1 MKKIEP
7 DKPQPFHKGRGAASN
22 ITGRFAEYSSSR
34 ESDGWQTEAEPLER
48 LLTTAIEEKAKSI
61 IATNQ
66 SPDIPFTQSINP
78 YRGCEHGCVYC
89 YARPAH
95 AYMDLSPGLDFESK
109 IFFKANAS
117 RLLEQTL
124 RKPSYVCSPIALG
137 ANTDPY
143 QPLEKEKGI
152 TQALL
157 EVMQQFRQPVT
168 IVTKSQLI
176 LRDLPI
182 LAEMAQDN
190 LAQVAISVTTLDRD
204 LKRKLEP
211 RTAGPSARLRTIEQL
226 SKAGIPTAVLAAPM
240 IPALND
246 YELEAIL
253 KAGRDSGAER
263 AAYILLRLPHEVAP
277 LFREWLALHYPQRA
291 DHVMSLVQQSRGG
304 RDYQSDFSQRRTG
317 TGVFAQLLR
326 QRFIVAIRKL
336 GLNHRRLSLDNNQF
350 KPPPLAGE
358 QQSLF

>member
-1 MKKIEP
+1 MKRREP
-7 DKPQPFHKGRGAASN
+7 DKPQPFYKGRGAASN
-22 ITGRFAEYSSSR
+22 ITGRFAEYSSTR
-34 ESDGWQTEAEPLER
+34 ESDGWQTEAEPLEQ
-48 LLTTAIEEKAKSI
+48 LLTTSIEEKAKSI

-95 AYMDLSPGLDFESK
+95 AYMDLSPGLDFETK
-109 IFFKANAS
+109 IFFKPNAAE
-117 RLLEQTL
+117 LLEKAL
-124 RKPSYVCSPIALG
+124 RKPNYVCSPIALG

-152 TQALL
+152 TRTLL
-157 EVMQQFRQPVT
+157 EVMQKFRQPVT
-168 IVTKSQLI
+168 IITKSQLI

-190 LAQVAISVTTLDRD
+190 LAQVAVSVTTLDND

-211 RTAGPSARLRTIEQL
+211 RTAGPKARLRTIGAL
-226 SKAGIPTAVLAAPM
+226 SENGIPTAVLAAPM

-246 YELEAIL
+246 CELEAIL
-253 KAGRDSGAER
+253 KSGRESGAER

-277 LFREWLALHYPQRA
+277 LFREWLAIHYPHRA
-291 DHVMSLVQQSRGG
+291 DHVMSLIQQSRGG
-304 RDYQSDFSQRRTG
+304 QDYQSDFSQRRQG

-336 GLNHRRLSLDNNQF
+336 GLNHRRLLLDCSQF
-350 KPPPLAGE
+350 DPPPQAGE
-358 QQSLF
+358 QQCLF

>member
-1 MKKIEP
+1 MS
-7 DKPQPFHKGRGAASN
+7 DKENSLRLHKGRGATSN
-22 ITGRFAEYSSSR
+22 ITGRFASHSSIL
-34 ESDGWQTEAEPLER
+34 ENDGWQTEPEPLER
-48 LLTTAIEEKAKSI
+48 LPTEAIEEKAKSI

-78 YRGCEHGCVYC
+78 YRGCEHGCIYC

-95 AYMDLSPGLDFESK
+95 SYMDLSPGLDFESK
-109 IFFKANAS
+109 IFFKPNAAD
-117 RLLEQTL
+117 LLKKAL
-124 RKPSYVCSPIALG
+124 RRPNYQCSPIALG

-143 QPLEKEKGI
+143 QPLERGKEI
-152 TQALL
+152 TRALL
-157 EVMQQFRQPVT
+157 QVMQQFAQPVT

-190 LAQVAISVTTLDRD
+190 LAQVAVSVTTLDKA

-211 RTAGPSARLRTIEQL
+211 RTAEPATRLRTIEQL
-226 SKAGIPTAVLAAPM
+226 CKAGVPTAVLAAPI

-246 YELEAIL
+246 CELESIL
-253 KAGRDSGAER
+253 KAGRDAGAER

-277 LFREWLALHYPQRA
+277 LFREWLSVHYPQRA
-291 DHVMSLVQQSRGG
+291 KHVMSLVQQSRGG
-304 RDYQSDFSQRRTG
+304 QDYQSDFSQRRTG
-317 TGVFAQLLR
+317 SGVFAQLLR
-326 QRFIVAIRKL
+326 QRFIVTIKKL
-336 GLNHRRLSLDNNQF
+336 GLNHRRLSLNCSLFQ
-350 KPPPLAGE
+350 PPPQAGE